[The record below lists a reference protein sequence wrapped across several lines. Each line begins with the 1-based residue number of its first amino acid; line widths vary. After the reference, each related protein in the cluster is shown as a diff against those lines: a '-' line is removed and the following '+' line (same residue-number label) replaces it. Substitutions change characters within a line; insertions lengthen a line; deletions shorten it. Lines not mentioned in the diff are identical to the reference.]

1 MAKKLI
7 KKSAEEVKQNE
18 IQEEVKQEEVKQEE
32 VKQPV
37 PKKRGRP
44 PKVKEEVKEEEV
56 KEEVQEEEVKEEVK
70 EEKPAKSKLPRSVK
84 TEEEDNKFPE
94 VIEGKTIIYHRIS
107 SFDEGVLLEELKT
120 GLFPIRLL
128 IDEGNER
135 PTELVPVYYLDEEIH
150 CIDVTPKS
158 KNRGSHIALT
168 FGALDFENCKVC
180 GLDFAAYLRKPKEEA
195 AE

>member
-1 MAKKLI
+1 MTKKLI
-7 KKSAEEVKQNE
+7 KKSA
-18 IQEEVKQEEVKQEE
+18 EE

-44 PKVKEEVKEEEV
+44 PKVKEEVKEEEEVKV
-56 KEEVQEEEVKEEVK
+56 KEEVKEEEVKVKEEVKEEEVKEEVK
-70 EEKPAKSKLPRSVK
+70 KEKSEKGKLPRSVK
-84 TEEEDNKFPE
+84 TGEDKFPE

-107 SFDEGVLLEELKT
+107 SFDEEALFEELKT
-120 GLFPIRLL
+120 GLFTIRLL

-135 PTELVPVYYLDEEIH
+135 PTELVAVYYLDETIH
-150 CIDVTPKS
+150 FIDVTPKG

-168 FGALDFENCKVC
+168 FGELDFSKSKVC
-180 GLDFAAYLRKPKEEA
+180 GIDFAAYLRKPKEERA